1 MPRPSSATGNYYD
14 TKDAEIVG
22 QGSTSTEKESWLKKS
37 FIGRTPSLPSTLG
50 KKKSFFKVKKK
61 TIRSYCRSVADCLL
75 HKNERS
81 NRRSRSV
88 TELMSHLISVL
99 MLLLFCRKKFRKV
112 PVYVNDSGFTCT
124 NGEK

>member
-50 KKKSFFKVKKK
+50 KKKSFFKVKKQYAATVATLK
-61 TIRSYCRSVADCLL
+61 QKFGYVINWHYGALKKASKASVQFFTSYCSWLCNHYLASD
-75 HKNERS
+75 
-81 NRRSRSV
+81 
-88 TELMSHLISVL
+88 
-99 MLLLFCRKKFRKV
+99 
-112 PVYVNDSGFTCT
+112 
-124 NGEK
+124 

>member
-50 KKKSFFKVKKK
+50 KKKSFFKVNNYK
-61 TIRSYCRSVADCLL
+61 TYAVSYCRIGRWPIV
-75 HKNERS
+75 
-81 NRRSRSV
+81 
-88 TELMSHLISVL
+88 
-99 MLLLFCRKKFRKV
+99 
-112 PVYVNDSGFTCT
+112 
-124 NGEK
+124 

>member
-1 MPRPSSATGNYYD
+1 MH
-14 TKDAEIVG
+14 
-22 QGSTSTEKESWLKKS
+22 KS
-37 FIGRTPSLPSTLG
+37 L
-50 KKKSFFKVKKK
+50 V
-61 TIRSYCRSVADCLL
+61 

-81 NRRSRSV
+81 NRRSV